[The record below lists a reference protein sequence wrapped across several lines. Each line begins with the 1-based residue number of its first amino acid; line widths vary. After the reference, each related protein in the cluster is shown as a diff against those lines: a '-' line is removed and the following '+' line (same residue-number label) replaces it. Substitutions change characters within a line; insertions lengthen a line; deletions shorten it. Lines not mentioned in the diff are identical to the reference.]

1 MQNKAGRQGFLD
13 KITFIAIGMMLSTS
27 LCAQQSIRA
36 NEVESTLDAS
46 FRSMYNLQFDEALR
60 SVQTAKSMDTS
71 DPLPWVAEV
80 CAIVF
85 REFDRLRILRSDL
98 FASNEAFSARPAY
111 SWIAANK
118 QQFEEAAAGGEKI
131 AKERLA
137 HNKNDVKA
145 LFALS
150 LITGLRGDAAAMITK
165 QNLTALSYL
174 KTATGYSDKLLAISP
189 DYYDAYV
196 GTGLGKYIIGQRAA
210 PVRWILRIGGIKG
223 DQEQGIK
230 ELELAADR
238 GRFLKPFAL
247 IVLAFDDL
255 RHKNTS
261 AARKKLK
268 LLHEEFP
275 GNLLF
280 TEELANTN
288 KPAAVS
294 VR

>member
-1 MQNKAGRQGFLD
+1 ML
-13 KITFIAIGMMLSTS
+13 IAIGALCTS
-27 LCAQQSIRA
+27 MDAQQSVRA

-60 SVQTAKSMDTS
+60 SVETAKSMDTS
-71 DPLPWVAEV
+71 DPMPWVAEV
-80 CAIVF
+80 CAIAF

-98 FASNEAFSARPAY
+98 FASNDAFSARPAY
-111 SWIAANK
+111 SWIPANK

-131 AKERLA
+131 AKDRLA
-137 HNKNDVKA
+137 RDKNDGKA

-196 GTGLGKYIIGQRAA
+196 GTGLGKYIIGQKAA

-230 ELELAADR
+230 ELQLAADR

-255 RHKNTS
+255 RHKNAP
-261 AARKKLK
+261 AARKKLG
-268 LLHEEFP
+268 LLHEQFP

-280 TEELANTN
+280 TEELA
-288 KPAAVS
+288 KAARPDAAS

>member
-1 MQNKAGRQGFLD
+1 LQSKAGGHGFLRT
-13 KITFIAIGMMLSTS
+13 ITLVMISVTLGAP
-27 LCAQQSIRA
+27 LCAQQIVRA
-36 NEVESTLDAS
+36 NEVEPTLDAS

-60 SVQTAKSMDTS
+60 SVETAKSMDAS

-85 REFDRLRILRSDL
+85 REFDRLRVLRSDL
-98 FASNEAFSARPAY
+98 FVSNDAFSSRPAY
-111 SWIAANK
+111 SWIPANK
-118 QQFEEAAAGGEKI
+118 EQFEEAAAGGEKI
-131 AKERLA
+131 AKDRLA

-174 KTATGYSDKLLAISP
+174 KTATAYSDKLLAVSP

-196 GTGLGKYIIGQRAA
+196 GTGLGKYIIGQKAA

-223 DQEQGIK
+223 DQEQGLK
-230 ELELAADR
+230 ELGLAADR

-255 RHKNTS
+255 KHKNTT
-261 AARKKLK
+261 AARKKLE
-268 LLHEEFP
+268 LLHQQFP

-280 TEELANTN
+280 AEELAKTR
-288 KPAAVS
+288 KPADVS
-294 VR
+294 AR

>member
-1 MQNKAGRQGFLD
+1 
-13 KITFIAIGMMLSTS
+13 MMLSTA
-27 LCAQQSIRA
+27 LCAQQGVRA

-60 SVQTAKSMDTS
+60 SVETAKNMDTS
-71 DPLPWVAEV
+71 DPMPWVAQV
-80 CAIVF
+80 CAIAF

-118 QQFEEAAAGGEKI
+118 QQFEDAAAGGEKI
-131 AKERLA
+131 AKDRLS

-174 KTATGYSDKLLAISP
+174 KTATGYSDKLLSISP

-196 GTGLGKYIIGQRAA
+196 GTGLGKYIIGQKAA

-238 GRFLKPFAL
+238 GRYLKPFAL

-255 RHKNTS
+255 RHKNNS
-261 AARKKLK
+261 AARKKLE
-268 LLHEEFP
+268 LLHEQFP

-280 TEELANTN
+280 TEELANAD

-294 VR
+294 AR

>member
-1 MQNKAGRQGFLD
+1 M
-13 KITFIAIGMMLSTS
+13 ITLIVIGVCTS
-27 LCAQQSIRA
+27 MDAQQSVRA
-36 NEVESTLDAS
+36 NEVETTLDVS

-60 SVQTAKSMDTS
+60 SVETAKNMDRS
-71 DPLPWVAEV
+71 DPLPWVAQV

-98 FASNEAFSARPAY
+98 FASNEAFNARAAY
-111 SWIAANK
+111 SWIPANK
-118 QQFEEAAAGGEKI
+118 EEFEAAAAGGEKI
-131 AKERLA
+131 AKDRLTR
-137 HNKNDVKA
+137 NKSDVKA

-174 KTATGYSDKLLAISP
+174 KTATGYSDKLLTISP
-189 DYYDAYV
+189 GYYDAYV
-196 GTGLGKYIIGQRAA
+196 GTGLGKYIIGQKAA

-223 DQEQGIK
+223 DQEQGLK

-255 RHKNTS
+255 RHKNNK
-261 AARKKLK
+261 AARKKLE
-268 LLHEEFP
+268 LLHEQFP

-280 TEELANTN
+280 TEELAKAD
-288 KPAAVS
+288 KPS
-294 VR
+294 TTSTQ

>member
-1 MQNKAGRQGFLD
+1 M
-13 KITFIAIGMMLSTS
+13 IAIIAVMVLRISS
-27 LCAQQSIRA
+27 HAQEIVRA

-60 SVQTAKSMDTS
+60 SVETAKSMDKS
-71 DPLPWVAEV
+71 DPLPWVAQV
-80 CAIVF
+80 CAIAF

-111 SWIAANK
+111 SWIPANK
-118 QQFEEAAAGGEKI
+118 AQFEEAAAGGEKI
-131 AKERLA
+131 AKDRLA

-150 LITGLRGDAAAMITK
+150 LITGLRGDATAMITK
-165 QNLTALSYL
+165 QNLAALSYL

-196 GTGLGKYIIGQRAA
+196 GTGLGKYIIGQKAA

-230 ELELAADR
+230 ELELAAER
-238 GRFLKPFAL
+238 GRFLAPFAR

-255 RHKNTS
+255 KHKNNA
-261 AARKKLK
+261 AARKKLQ
-268 LLHEEFP
+268 LLHQQYP

-280 TEELANTN
+280 AEELA
-288 KPAAVS
+288 KAEKSAALS

>member
-1 MQNKAGRQGFLD
+1 LQNKAGRQGFLD